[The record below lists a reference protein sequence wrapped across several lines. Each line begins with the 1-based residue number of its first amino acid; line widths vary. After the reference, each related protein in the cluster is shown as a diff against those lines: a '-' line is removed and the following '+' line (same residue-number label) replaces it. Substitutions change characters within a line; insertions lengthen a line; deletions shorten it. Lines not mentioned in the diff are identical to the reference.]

1 LGAQH
6 SWLNQA
12 IMQRAVLVTGLQQLW
27 QEAPSVNGVLPGTT
41 AMQHSSALVVEVV
54 VNFVQLL
61 VLQGCL
67 QPTWLIDIMTWA
79 ADVPDVQTETTLGQH
94 HIYVSY

>member
-1 LGAQH
+1 MGAQY

-12 IMQRAVLVTGLQQLW
+12 IMQRAMLVAGLQQLW
-27 QEAPSVNGVLPGTT
+27 QEAPSVNGVLLVKI
-41 AMQHSSALVVEVV
+41 AMQHSSVLVVEVV

-79 ADVPDVQTETTLGQH
+79 ADVSDVQTETTLGQH
-94 HIYVSY
+94 HIYVS